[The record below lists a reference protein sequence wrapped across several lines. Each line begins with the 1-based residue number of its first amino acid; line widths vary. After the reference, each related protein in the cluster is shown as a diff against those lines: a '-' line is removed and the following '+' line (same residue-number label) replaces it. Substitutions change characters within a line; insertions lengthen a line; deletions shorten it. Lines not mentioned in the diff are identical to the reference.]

1 MDIAVLKLELVQ
13 RMLAIRDIAILDR
26 LRGVIDAE
34 VEDEDISDAELAE
47 LEALRSERLRGEG
60 RSYSWEEVRQLA
72 REMVKK

>member
-26 LRGVIDAE
+26 LREVIDAE

-47 LEALRSERLRGEG
+47 LEAL
-60 RSYSWEEVRQLA
+60 
-72 REMVKK
+72 